1 MLQSSSIYFP
11 DVGKQ
16 VPFSVALVVRWR
28 DASFWKPSS
37 LLINHLQQQNS
48 QRLGP
53 NYTSTFTQGCTSKPQ
68 KRTTKWRCGID
79 FVFHRVAIWFNLRFF
94 DLCVYVSWHGSLF
107 TGWNIHDIAT
117 HTDIYIYTYLNLYI
131 YIHIYMVTY
140 RIRFQALAL
149 QLHFASFES
158 LDSDECWFWKIIL
171 LKSNSCSRPPTTIKF
186 WSFFPP

>member
-53 NYTSTFTQGCTSKPQ
+53 KYTSTFTQGCTSKPQ
-68 KRTTKWRCGID
+68 KNQKRTTKWRCGMD
-79 FVFHRVAIWFNLRFF
+79 FVFHRVAIWFNLSFF
-94 DLCVYVSWHGSLF
+94 GFMCVCFLTRQLIHGMEYTS
-107 TGWNIHDIAT
+107 HC
-117 HTDIYIYTYLNLYI
+117 HTQIYI
-131 YIHIYMVTY
+131 YIHI
-140 RIRFQALAL
+140 
-149 QLHFASFES
+149 
-158 LDSDECWFWKIIL
+158 
-171 LKSNSCSRPPTTIKF
+171 
-186 WSFFPP
+186 

>member
-117 HTDIYIYTYLNLYI
+117 HTQVYIYIYIFKFLYIYTYI
-131 YIHIYMVTY
+131 YGDLSHKISSIGTATSFRFL
-140 RIRFQALAL
+140 RIFRFWWMLILEDNPFKKQQL
-149 QLHFASFES
+149 Q
-158 LDSDECWFWKIIL
+158 
-171 LKSNSCSRPPTTIKF
+171 
-186 WSFFPP
+186 

>member
-68 KRTTKWRCGID
+68 KRTTKWRCGMD
-79 FVFHRVAIWFNLRFF
+79 FVFHRVAIWFNLSFF
-94 DLCVYVSWHGSLF
+94 GFMCVCFLTWQLIHGMEYTS
-107 TGWNIHDIAT
+107 HCHT
-117 HTDIYIYTYLNLYI
+117 HRYIYIYTYIFKSIYI
-131 YIHIYMVTY
+131 YIYGDLSHKISSIGTATSFRFL
-140 RIRFQALAL
+140 RIFRFWWMLILEDNPFKKQQL
-149 QLHFASFES
+149 Q
-158 LDSDECWFWKIIL
+158 
-171 LKSNSCSRPPTTIKF
+171 
-186 WSFFPP
+186 